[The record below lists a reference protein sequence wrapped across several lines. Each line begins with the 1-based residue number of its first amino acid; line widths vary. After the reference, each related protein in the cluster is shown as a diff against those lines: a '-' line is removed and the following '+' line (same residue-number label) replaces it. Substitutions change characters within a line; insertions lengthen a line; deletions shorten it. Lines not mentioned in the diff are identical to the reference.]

1 MLYFQSGKNATDTK
15 TKGAVI
21 MTSVVSPATPK
32 IVGKALYLELV
43 SNPALDEET
52 QRSVNGWQH
61 KGTKQILIF
70 PEYQDDLGKVHE
82 AVAMSRIV
90 SEHTPRSQWDTTYLR
105 HPKPL
110 DTPVP
115 EDKSSYYNDY
125 FSVLTYTSEE
135 WKELPIMA
143 QAESKKLAIELYLR
157 GELLGTRYVGEGDD
171 RTTIPEQGWVVRD
184 EKPFAVELTDEDYDD
199 LHRKSKTPQAVIRRI
214 NKVRESISS
223 FPNKLG

>member
-1 MLYFQSGKNATDTK
+1 
-15 TKGAVI
+15 

-43 SNPALDEET
+43 ADPTLDSDT
-52 QRSVNGWQH
+52 QRSVLGWQH
-61 KGTKQILIF
+61 KGTRQIIIF

-110 DTPVP
+110 DTPTP
-115 EDKSSYYNDY
+115 EDKPDYYNDY
-125 FSVLTYTSEE
+125 FSVQNYTTDE

-157 GELLGTRYVGEGDD
+157 SELLGTRYEGEGDD
-171 RTTIPEQGWVVRD
+171 RKSIPLQGWVVRD